1 MMNVWVFKKKNI
13 NNCRR
18 STRLK
23 ARSYI
28 NSFTWIKVF
37 SNKLDSGSKCQ
48 LLSLTATEIILW
60 QNGVISCYDLK
71 PITSTKLWCTEGANG
86 VTSTNRSRGC
96 NCRKSHMDDEYVNAN
111 QRDPTILITISVASP
126 PVILGNFCSR
136 VKRQAVS

>member
-1 MMNVWVFKKKNI
+1 MMDVWVFKKKNI

-48 LLSLTATEIILW
+48 LLSLTATEIILQ

-71 PITSTKLWCTEGANG
+71 ATTSTKLWCTEGAKGYVQATPHMHSLISLKDLGEKLGDVN
-86 VTSTNRSRGC
+86 
-96 NCRKSHMDDEYVNAN
+96 NCIFLN
-111 QRDPTILITISVASP
+111 
-126 PVILGNFCSR
+126 
-136 VKRQAVS
+136 

>member
-1 MMNVWVFKKKNI
+1 MQKSKQNLAKSIGEIKDSVTLEGDLCLCLPDVKQGEPMMDVWVFKKKNI

-48 LLSLTATEIILW
+48 LLSLTATEIIL
-60 QNGVISCYDLK
+60 
-71 PITSTKLWCTEGANG
+71 
-86 VTSTNRSRGC
+86 
-96 NCRKSHMDDEYVNAN
+96 
-111 QRDPTILITISVASP
+111 
-126 PVILGNFCSR
+126 
-136 VKRQAVS
+136 